1 MQRISMV
8 LNRRLA
14 ICVLGA
20 AGLLAVLPAGGMAA
34 ELDNAQAVQGLETVR
49 AVYDVRKSNPK
60 VLAVYLKA
68 ITGNHA
74 NLLKEGVKPDLRM
87 VFIAESV
94 KFLTTRPEEE
104 IAMEHGETLKEI
116 AGLIA
121 ELDRLGVK
129 MEVCGG
135 ATQAFHID
143 NATLLP
149 QLKPVRSGFISVM
162 GYQNQGY
169 ALVPVY

>member
-1 MQRISMV
+1 MRNRIRSMV
-8 LNRRLA
+8 L
-14 ICVLGA
+14 A
-20 AGLLAVLPAGGMAA
+20 AALISLVVGIGGLPRAA
-34 ELDNAQAVQGLETVR
+34 SAESLDNAQALKGIETVR

-60 VLAVYLKA
+60 ALSAYLKA
-68 ITGNHA
+68 ILGNHA
-74 NLLKEGVKPDLRM
+74 DLLDEGVKPDLRL

-94 KFLTTRPEEE
+94 KFITTEPTPE
-104 IAMEHGETLKEI
+104 IAFEHEATLAEI
-116 AGLIA
+116 AKSIT

-135 ATQAFHID
+135 ATRALGVD

-149 QLKPVRSGFISVM
+149 ELEPVRSGFIAIM
-162 GYQNQGY
+162 GYQTQGY

>member
-1 MQRISMV
+1 MTKRPMRG
-8 LNRRLA
+8 LLPA
-14 ICVLGA
+14 CVLGA
-20 AGLLAVLPAGGMAA
+20 AACMSVFPLTGVAA
-34 ELDNAQAVQGLETVR
+34 EKLDNAEALRGIETMR

-60 VLAVYLKA
+60 ALAAYLKA
-68 ITGNHA
+68 IIGNHV

-94 KFLTTRPEEE
+94 KFITTQPNDE
-104 IAMEHGETLKEI
+104 IALEHEASLKEI
-116 AGLIA
+116 AGLVA

-135 ATQAFHID
+135 ATQAYGVD

-149 QLKPVRSGFISVM
+149 QLKAVRSGFIAIM

>member
-1 MQRISMV
+1 MRKERMRHLLS
-8 LNRRLA
+8 
-14 ICVLGA
+14 
-20 AGLLAVLPAGGMAA
+20 AGLLGVASSMLAFPVASMAA
-34 ELDNAQAVQGLETVR
+34 EKLDNAEAVQGLETVR

-60 VLAVYLKA
+60 ALAAYLKA
-68 ITGNHA
+68 IVGNHA

-94 KFLTTRPEEE
+94 KFITTRPNDE
-104 IAMEHGETLKEI
+104 IALEHEATLKEI
-116 AGLIA
+116 AGLVA

-129 MEVCGG
+129 MEVCSG
-135 ATQAFHID
+135 ATKAYGVD

-149 QLKPVRSGFISVM
+149 QLKAVRSGFIAIM